1 MTLRRRGVERYW
13 DVRLLS
19 GEPPRNW
26 GCRDELD
33 FHALISGPGGVAWIL
48 RLVQTGAEGEDPG
61 TDLMEISRPDGLG
74 DIAKL
79 GLTLSEAKQ
88 LLANVQ
94 RKIAAAQA
102 RDHIVRR
109 LDCPRCDGVCHVK
122 ETIRISGV
130 PEREP
135 E

>member
-1 MTLRRRGVERYW
+1 M
-13 DVRLLS
+13 
-19 GEPPRNW
+19 
-26 GCRDELD
+26 
-33 FHALISGPGGVAWIL
+33 AWIL

-94 RKIAAAQA
+94 REIGPA
-102 RDHIVRR
+102 
-109 LDCPRCDGVCHVK
+109 
-122 ETIRISGV
+122 S
-130 PEREP
+130 
-135 E
+135 